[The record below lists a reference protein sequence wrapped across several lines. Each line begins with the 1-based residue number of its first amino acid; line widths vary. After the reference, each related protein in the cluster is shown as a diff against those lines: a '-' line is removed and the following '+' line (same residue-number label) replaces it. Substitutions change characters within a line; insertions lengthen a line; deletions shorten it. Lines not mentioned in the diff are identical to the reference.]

1 MMPRMKQGL
10 YRKDFCFML
19 MRTVIFASIAAA
31 LATQVPSFF
40 GSGSQQTVNN
50 VSANY
55 VSAASGQGASPAPVY
70 GSSMIRLQA
79 DAQGHYTG
87 DFRINGKPVQGLID
101 TGATYVALNESLAR
115 RLGYTANQLDFRYA
129 VNTANGQTKAAHVT
143 LDRVEIGG
151 IRVSGVE
158 AFVLRDDALSS
169 TLVGMSFLQKLASY
183 TVADGSLSLK
193 Q

>member
-1 MMPRMKQGL
+1 MHLR
-10 YRKDFCFML
+10 
-19 MRTVIFASIAAA
+19 
-31 LATQVPSFF
+31 
-40 GSGSQQTVNN
+40 
-50 VSANY
+50 
-55 VSAASGQGASPAPVY
+55 
-70 GSSMIRLQA
+70 A

-87 DFRINGKPVQGLID
+87 DFKINGKTVQGMID
-101 TGATYVALNESLAR
+101 TGATYVALNENLAR

-151 IRVSGVE
+151 IRVRNVE
-158 AFVLRDDALSS
+158 AFVLKDDALSS

-183 TVADGSLSLK
+183 SVADGSLSLK

>member
-1 MMPRMKQGL
+1 MMHGL

-19 MRTVIFASIAAA
+19 VRTLIFASIAAVI
-31 LATQVPSFF
+31 ATQAPSFL
-40 GSGSQQTVNN
+40 GSDAARPDGA
-50 VSANY
+50 VSANFL
-55 VSAASGQGASPAPVY
+55 SGAIEPVRTPAVDA
-70 GSSMIRLQA
+70 GSGTMRLRA
-79 DAQGHYTG
+79 DAQGHYSG
-87 DFRINGKPVQGLID
+87 DFKINGKTVPGLVD
-101 TGATYVALNESLAR
+101 TGATYVALNETMAR
-115 RLGYTANQLDFRYA
+115 RLGYTANQLDFRYS

-151 IRVSGVE
+151 IRVRDVE

-183 TVADGSLSLK
+183 SVADGELSLK

>member
-1 MMPRMKQGL
+1 MKRGL

-19 MRTVIFASIAAA
+19 VRTVIFASIAAV

-40 GSGSQQTVNN
+40 GGAGQQPADAL
-50 VSANY
+50 SANY
-55 VSAASGQGASPAPVY
+55 VSTDSDKPAAAAPVY
-70 GSSMIRLQA
+70 GSNTIRLQA

-87 DFRINGKPVQGLID
+87 SFKINGKPVQGLID
-101 TGATYVALNESLAR
+101 TGATYVALNETLAR
-115 RLGYTANQLDFRYA
+115 RLGYTANQLDFRYG
-129 VNTANGQTKAAHVT
+129 VNTANGQTKAAHVM

-151 IRVSGVE
+151 IRVRDVE
-158 AFVLRDDALSS
+158 AFVLKDEALTT

-183 TVADGSLSLK
+183 SVADGSLSLK

>member
-1 MMPRMKQGL
+1 
-10 YRKDFCFML
+10 
-19 MRTVIFASIAAA
+19 
-31 LATQVPSFF
+31 
-40 GSGSQQTVNN
+40 
-50 VSANY
+50 
-55 VSAASGQGASPAPVY
+55 
-70 GSSMIRLQA
+70 
-79 DAQGHYTG
+79 
-87 DFRINGKPVQGLID
+87 
-101 TGATYVALNESLAR
+101 
-115 RLGYTANQLDFRYA
+115 
-129 VNTANGQTKAAHVT
+129 VT

>member
-1 MMPRMKQGL
+1 MRRVL

-31 LATQVPSFF
+31 LATQVPSLLTRTTQP
-40 GSGSQQTVNN
+40 GNTI
-50 VSANY
+50 SANF
-55 VSAASGQGASPAPVY
+55 VSTDSAPDAAATIADGG
-70 GSSMIRLQA
+70 MIRLQA

-87 DFRINGKPVQGLID
+87 NFRINGKPVQGLID

-115 RLGYTANQLDFRYA
+115 RLGFSGNQLDFRYA
-129 VNTANGQTKAAHVT
+129 VNTANGQTKAAHVM
-143 LDRVEIGG
+143 LDRVEIGS
-151 IRVSGVE
+151 IRVRSVE
-158 AFVLRDDALSS
+158 AFVLKDEALSG

-183 TVADGSLSLK
+183 SVADGSLSLK

>member
-1 MMPRMKQGL
+1 MMRGL
-10 YRKDFCFML
+10 DRKDFCFML
-19 MRTVIFASIAAA
+19 VRTVIFASIAAV
-31 LATQVPSFF
+31 LATQIPSLLGGGHPQPA
-40 GSGSQQTVNN
+40 GSASVDF
-50 VSANY
+50 VSAN
-55 VSAASGQGASPAPVY
+55 SGQPQNPAY
-70 GSSMIRLQA
+70 ATATGTMRLQA

-87 DFRINGKPVQGLID
+87 DFRINGKAVQGMID

-115 RLGYTANQLDFRYA
+115 RLGYTANQLEFRYA

-151 IRVSGVE
+151 IRVRSVE
-158 AFVLRDDALSS
+158 AFVLKDDALSS

-183 TVADGSLSLK
+183 SVADGSLSLK

>member
-1 MMPRMKQGL
+1 MKQGL

-19 MRTVIFASIAAA
+19 ARTVIFASIAAV

-40 GSGSQQTVNN
+40 GGASQQPADVL
-50 VSANY
+50 SANY
-55 VSAASGQGASPAPVY
+55 VSTDTGRPIAPAPAY
-70 GSSMIRLQA
+70 GGNTMRLQA

-87 DFRINGKPVQGLID
+87 SFKINGKAVQGLID
-101 TGATYVALNESLAR
+101 TGATYVALNETLAR
-115 RLGYTANQLDFRYA
+115 RLGYTANQLDFRYG
-129 VNTANGQTKAAHVT
+129 VNTANGRTKAAHVT

-151 IRVSGVE
+151 IRVRNVE
-158 AFVLRDDALSS
+158 AFVLKDDALTT

-183 TVADGSLSLK
+183 SVADGSLSLK

>member
-1 MMPRMKQGL
+1 
-10 YRKDFCFML
+10 ML
-19 MRTVIFASIAAA
+19 VRTVIFASIAAVF
-31 LATQVPSFF
+31 ATQVPSFLATDRARPE
-40 GSGSQQTVNN
+40 GA
-50 VSANY
+50 VSANF
-55 VSAASGQGASPAPVY
+55 VSGSIDAAQAPGAGTASGT
-70 GSSMIRLQA
+70 MHLRA

-87 DFRINGKPVQGLID
+87 DFKINGKTVQGMID
-101 TGATYVALNESLAR
+101 TGATYVALNENLAR

-151 IRVSGVE
+151 IRVRNVE
-158 AFVLRDDALSS
+158 AFVLKDDALSS

-183 TVADGSLSLK
+183 SVADGSLSLK

>member
-1 MMPRMKQGL
+1 MKRGL

-19 MRTVIFASIAAA
+19 VRTAIFASIAAV

-40 GSGSQQTVNN
+40 TGTGQSPADTL
-50 VSANY
+50 SANY
-55 VSAASGQGASPAPVY
+55 ISTESEKPAASAPVS
-70 GSSMIRLQA
+70 GSNVIRMRA

-87 DFRINGKPVQGLID
+87 SFKINGKPVQGLID
-101 TGATYVALNESLAR
+101 TGATYVALNETLAR
-115 RLGYTANQLDFRYA
+115 RLGFTANQLDFRYG

-143 LDRVEIGG
+143 LDRIEIGG
-151 IRVSGVE
+151 IRVRDVE
-158 AFVLRDDALSS
+158 AFVLKDEALTT

-183 TVADGSLSLK
+183 SVADGSLSLK

>member
-1 MMPRMKQGL
+1 MKRGL

-19 MRTVIFASIAAA
+19 VRTVIFASIAAV

-40 GSGSQQTVNN
+40 TGTGQSPADTL
-50 VSANY
+50 SANY
-55 VSAASGQGASPAPVY
+55 ISTESDKPAAPTAISGSNV
-70 GSSMIRLQA
+70 IRMRA

-87 DFRINGKPVQGLID
+87 SFKINGKPVQGLID
-101 TGATYVALNESLAR
+101 TGATYVALNETLAR
-115 RLGYTANQLDFRYA
+115 RLGCTANQLDFRYG

-143 LDRVEIGG
+143 LDRIEIGG
-151 IRVSGVE
+151 IRVRDVE
-158 AFVLRDDALSS
+158 AFVLKDEALTT

-183 TVADGSLSLK
+183 SVADGSLSLK